1 MVLTAKKQ
9 ERTEM
14 LLKTI
19 DRLGV
24 MTVRQLQRIHDLGSY
39 RNACRIVSQL
49 EPYLHVTRGREKIF
63 YLNKDGRELIGSDK
77 EVKKSMQIEHK
88 LLMNEVYIHFGCPG
102 DWRTE
107 YRIEHEEEITDIIV
121 RIGSGKSVL
130 KKRVVADA
138 YFGGNIIEID
148 NTRHMKDN
156 MKKIE
161 NYREIFKLK
170 KINPQLYFFTT
181 TIHRKQKLEKW
192 LAGMNH
198 QVLTF
203 DEIK

>member
-1 MVLTAKKQ
+1 MALALKKQ

-19 DRLGV
+19 DQLGV

-88 LLMNEVYIHFGCPG
+88 LLLNEAYIYFGCPS
-102 DWRTE
+102 DWITE

-121 RIGSGKSVL
+121 RIGSGKSVM
-130 KKRVVADA
+130 KKIVIADA
-138 YFGGNIIEID
+138 YFAGNVIEID

-156 MKKIE
+156 LKKIA
-161 NYREIFKLK
+161 NYKEIFKLK
-170 KINPQLYFFTT
+170 KINPRLHFFTT
-181 TIHRKQKLEKW
+181 TNHRKQKLEKW
-192 LAGMNH
+192 LSGMDH

>member
-1 MVLTAKKQ
+1 MTLAIKKQ

-49 EPYLHVTRGREKIF
+49 EPYLHVARGREKVF
-63 YLNKDGRELIGSDK
+63 YLNKEGRELIGSDK

-88 LLMNEVYIHFGCPG
+88 LLMNEAYIYFGCPP

-107 YRIEHEEEITDIIV
+107 YRIEHEEEITDIIIK
-121 RIGSGKSVL
+121 IGSGKSVM
-130 KKRVVADA
+130 KKCIVADA
-138 YFGGNIIEID
+138 YFTGNFVEID

-156 MKKIE
+156 FKKIA
-161 NYREIFKLK
+161 NYKEIFKLK
-170 KINPQLYFFTT
+170 KINPRLHFFTT
-181 TIHRKQKLEKW
+181 TNSRKQKLEKW
-192 LAGMNH
+192 LEGMNH
-198 QVLTF
+198 RVLTF